1 MEDCVE
7 LVIIAL
13 LKCKLVTMIVIYPK
27 SIKRKEVDAL
37 RLLSRGL
44 NANKVE
50 KKKAS
55 LPALNVFTT
64 E

>member
-1 MEDCVE
+1 
-7 LVIIAL
+7 
-13 LKCKLVTMIVIYPK
+13 MIVINPK
-27 SIKRKEVDAL
+27 NIENSEIAAL
-37 RLLSRGL
+37 WLLEKDVHS
-44 NANKVE
+44 NKVE